1 MNDLELAAKYE
12 VQSSLKNLLE
22 NLRDEF
28 HLIKLNGNKTC
39 EFMIFV
45 PKDFADDKK
54 KILRLLYMTSARD
67 DGISLASDVKSKIA
81 TTSGIK
87 TTTSNSNLIKKSPLC
102 STVSTPT
109 TTSKEEH
116 EINLRFHNYSR
127 RYTTTNFNDTIRFNQ
142 QQTLSSSEGSNT
154 IPNSPQTDN
163 DSYLLYLSV
172 STKDQNNKE
181 DSTWKGFEITIE
193 ASIDIK
199 MKLLQHKTH
208 ETSSYLYLVV
218 GQPHNLSDKKIK
230 LKSKLGKHVTLVK
243 EKTSFHPN
251 ISIELDELNTKI
263 LKNLPTDAFKFIE
276 ALEKDTSKPFQAD
289 LIISSQHN
297 STKSLIKKFLLEIW
311 RVCYNYGIE
320 LHMECVKFITQALHR
335 DFSIGLAEFCKL
347 WCNYVSLKTEEG
359 YGRTTKPSWARKG
372 FQLMNEVFKPQNS
385 VHLTEEEFDEL
396 RKSVEICIKHVIGTK
411 REKPLIYTGPFDV
424 TDAILRH
431 KKNYIASYSMTGQ
444 NVNMAPHLLQSQSS
458 VVLRAQEF
466 LQEQQLKTLLPPHKR
481 FSLRSKE
488 TDENRAYDLR
498 ENKLIGQTIDRHEN
512 CFNINQAK
520 ISVRRVEFR
529 WQRGNKIGFGSTG
542 IVYACVNLDTGEMM
556 AMKEIQYKPNDL
568 QMIKSLAD
576 EIANIEGIK
585 HENLVKF
592 YGVEL
597 HKKEILIF
605 MEFCGDKCT
614 LGNFD

>member
-1 MNDLELAAKYE
+1 
-12 VQSSLKNLLE
+12 
-22 NLRDEF
+22 
-28 HLIKLNGNKTC
+28 
-39 EFMIFV
+39 
-45 PKDFADDKK
+45 
-54 KILRLLYMTSARD
+54 
-67 DGISLASDVKSKIA
+67 
-81 TTSGIK
+81 
-87 TTTSNSNLIKKSPLC
+87 
-102 STVSTPT
+102 
-109 TTSKEEH
+109 
-116 EINLRFHNYSR
+116 
-127 RYTTTNFNDTIRFNQ
+127 
-142 QQTLSSSEGSNT
+142 
-154 IPNSPQTDN
+154 
-163 DSYLLYLSV
+163 
-172 STKDQNNKE
+172 
-181 DSTWKGFEITIE
+181 
-193 ASIDIK
+193 
-199 MKLLQHKTH
+199 
-208 ETSSYLYLVV
+208 
-218 GQPHNLSDKKIK
+218 
-230 LKSKLGKHVTLVK
+230 
-243 EKTSFHPN
+243 
-251 ISIELDELNTKI
+251 
-263 LKNLPTDAFKFIE
+263 
-276 ALEKDTSKPFQAD
+276 
-289 LIISSQHN
+289 
-297 STKSLIKKFLLEIW
+297 
-311 RVCYNYGIE
+311 
-320 LHMECVKFITQALHR
+320 
-335 DFSIGLAEFCKL
+335 
-347 WCNYVSLKTEEG
+347 
-359 YGRTTKPSWARKG
+359 
-372 FQLMNEVFKPQNS
+372 
-385 VHLTEEEFDEL
+385 
-396 RKSVEICIKHVIGTK
+396 
-411 REKPLIYTGPFDV
+411 
-424 TDAILRH
+424 
-431 KKNYIASYSMTGQ
+431 MTGQ